1 MQRCRLSQAARQGGK
16 TTSVSHRREEAMLK
30 DIADLAVRYGVQVD
44 TAIRTRATPD
54 KAIAREVAKGAAMVV
69 MGVTQR
75 PGEELFFGDTATAVL
90 DAVTCPVV
98 LLASDRIRSAEA
110 RAEVVTEIGA

>member
-1 MQRCRLSQAARQGGK
+1 
-16 TTSVSHRREEAMLK
+16 MLK

-54 KAIAREVAKGAAMVV
+54 KAIAREVVKGAAMVV

-75 PGEELFFGDTATAVL
+75 PGEELFFGDTATTVL
-90 DAVTCPVV
+90 AAVTCPVV
-98 LLASDRIRSAEA
+98 LLASERIRPAEA
-110 RAEVVTEIGA
+110 RVEVTEIGA